1 MIVTRRGA
9 MGGLVGM
16 GLSTPALAQGTYPSR
31 TIRIIV
37 PRAAGGGT
45 DVLIRQLVPVLSA
58 QLGQTVVVDNR
69 ADMTT
74 VVGTEI
80 VARSEPDGYTI
91 LAADNTFYFNPAI
104 QKRLPYDTLKDFAG
118 VTMLADSP
126 VVLMAGPKAA
136 TKTLPD
142 LIAAAKRDPGG
153 VAYGSGGVGASTHFA
168 GVLFCLKAGIEMT
181 HVPYRSTGPLMSGLL
196 AGDIGVMFN
205 GPRALLSN
213 EQLIGL
219 ATTARDPSLPNVK
232 TFGEQGVPGVDVS
245 SIWGIHVPAATPMP
259 IRLRLRDAF
268 AAALNDPS
276 IGPALRDRGVYPI
289 GDTPEAHQA
298 RTAEIVE
305 QWVQISRTIDLSK

>member
-1 MIVTRRGA
+1 MRPTRTIPIRHHSSSSHADRCCEPHGTDRKAQHMIVTRRGA
-9 MGGLVGM
+9 ISGSVGM
-16 GLSTPALAQGTYPSR
+16 ALSAPALAQSTYPSR

-74 VVGTEI
+74 VVGTEM

-118 VTMLADSP
+118 VTMLANSP

-136 TKTLPD
+136 TKTLPE

-153 VAYGSGGVGASTHFA
+153 VAYGTGGVGASTHFA

-181 HVPYRSTGPLMSGLL
+181 HVPYRSTGPLMS
-196 AGDIGVMFN
+196 
-205 GPRALLSN
+205 
-213 EQLIGL
+213 
-219 ATTARDPSLPNVK
+219 
-232 TFGEQGVPGVDVS
+232 
-245 SIWGIHVPAATPMP
+245 
-259 IRLRLRDAF
+259 
-268 AAALNDPS
+268 
-276 IGPALRDRGVYPI
+276 
-289 GDTPEAHQA
+289 
-298 RTAEIVE
+298 
-305 QWVQISRTIDLSK
+305 